1 MMKKLVVL
9 LMAALVV
16 PAAWTARGAPAIA
29 AQAQPIRIGLAVGI
43 TGDISVYGEPIRAA
57 FMLAFRQINERGQV
71 KVDPILEDTGG
82 GRDGA
87 INVFQKFIQRD
98 QVAVILGPVLSAQAF
113 GADPL
118 AVQAGV
124 PVVGV
129 SNTAKGIPEIGPT
142 VFRVSAPEAVQIP
155 KSIAVAKKALNL
167 QRVVILY
174 DNADDLTVSGYR
186 TFAEELQKNGIQIA
200 DTITFARGDSDFSAQ
215 LTKAKAANPQAI
227 VVSALAREGTLLL
240 IQARNL
246 GITATFIGGNGF
258 NDTNII
264 TRAGAAA
271 EGLIVGTAWV
281 PSAPTA
287 TNLKFY
293 NSYRDTYKK
302 EPNQFAAQA
311 YAGAQVV
318 AEAIRRANLTGGED
332 IKEQRSKITEALKT
346 IKNFETPLGRISIT
360 ATRDVDQPR
369 TYVAVVRGGRFIE
382 LTPPK

>member
-1 MMKKLVVL
+1 MKRLLLIVFVLV
-9 LMAALVV
+9 LV
-16 PAAWTARGAPAIA
+16 APAVWA
-29 AQAQPIRIGLAVGI
+29 APARPIKVGLAVGI
-43 TGDISVYGEPIRAA
+43 TGDISVYGDPIRNG
-57 FMLAFRQINERGQV
+57 FLLAFKQINERGQV
-71 KVDPILEDTGG
+71 QIEPILEDTGG

-98 QVAVILGPVLSAQAF
+98 QVAAILGPVLSAQAF
-113 GADPL
+113 AADPL

-129 SNTAKGIPEIGPT
+129 SNTAKGIPDIGPT

-155 KSIAVAKKALNL
+155 KAVAIAKQVLNL
-167 QRVVILY
+167 QRVVVLY
-174 DNADDLTVSGYR
+174 DNADDFTISGYK

-200 DTITFARGDSDFSAQ
+200 DTITFTRGDSDFSAQ

-258 NDTNII
+258 NDTNIL

-281 PSAPTA
+281 PGVPAA
-287 TNLKFY
+287 VNLRFY
-293 NSYRDTYKK
+293 SSYNEEYKK

-311 YAGAQVV
+311 YAGALVV
-318 AEAIRRANLTGGED
+318 AEAIRRAKLTGGEG
-332 IKEQRSKITEALKT
+332 ITTQRRAITEALKT
-346 IKNFETPLGRISIT
+346 IKNFETPLGKISI
-360 ATRDVDQPR
+360 ADNRDVIQPR
-369 TYVAVVRGGRFIE
+369 TYVAVVRYGRFVE
-382 LTPPK
+382 LVPTR

>member
-1 MMKKLVVL
+1 LWVSVL
-9 LMAALVV
+9 ALAMLSHPGLPG
-16 PAAWTARGAPAIA
+16 PAAWA
-29 AQAQPIRIGLAVGI
+29 AQSQPVKVGLAVGI
-43 TGDISVYGEPIRAA
+43 TGDISVYGEPIRNG
-57 FMLAFRQINERGQV
+57 FLLAFKQINARGAV
-71 KVDPILEDTGG
+71 RIDPILEDT
-82 GRDGA
+82 DGA

-98 QVAVILGPVLSAQAF
+98 QVAAILGPVLSSQAF

-129 SNTAKGIPEIGPT
+129 SNTAKGIPEIGAT
-142 VFRVSAPEAVQIP
+142 VFRVSAPEVLQIP
-155 KSIAVAKKALNL
+155 KSVAVAKRVLNL
-167 QRVVILY
+167 QRVAVLY
-174 DNADDLTVSGYR
+174 DNADDFTVSGYR
-186 TFAEELQKNGIQIA
+186 TFAEELQKNGIQVA

-215 LTKAKAANPQAI
+215 LTKAKAASPQAI

-246 GITATFIGGNGF
+246 GITVPFIGGNGF

-264 TRAGAAA
+264 IRAGAAA

-281 PSAPTA
+281 PSAPT
-287 TNLKFY
+287 TVNLKFY
-293 NSYRDTYKK
+293 DSYRDQYKK

-318 AEAIRRANLTGGED
+318 AEAIRRAGLTGAED
-332 IKEQRSKITEALKT
+332 IGTQRSKIAEALKT
-346 IKNFETPLGRISIT
+346 IKGFETPLGRIGFT

>member
-1 MMKKLVVL
+1 MIAKRWGIPILVL
-9 LMAALVV
+9 ALAAS
-16 PAAWTARGAPAIA
+16 AGWA
-29 AQAQPIRIGLAVGI
+29 AQSQPVKIGLAVGI
-43 TGDISVYGEPIRAA
+43 TGDISVYGEPIRNG
-57 FMLAFRQINERGQV
+57 FMLAFKQINEKGQV
-71 KVDPILEDTGG
+71 KIDPILEDTGG

-98 QVAVILGPVLSAQAF
+98 QVAAILGPVLSSQAF

-129 SNTAKGIPEIGPT
+129 SNTAKGIPQIGPT
-142 VFRVSAPEAVQIP
+142 IFRVSAPEAVQIP
-155 KSIAVAKKALNL
+155 KSIAVAKATLSL
-167 QRVVILY
+167 QRVVVLY
-174 DNADDLTVSGYR
+174 DNADDFTVSGYK

-246 GITATFIGGNGF
+246 GITVPFIGGNGF

-281 PSAPTA
+281 PSAPTSV
-287 TNLKFY
+287 NLKFY
-293 NSYRDTYKK
+293 DSYRVTYKK

-311 YAGAQVV
+311 YAGALVV
-318 AEAIRRANLTGGED
+318 AEAVRRANLTGGED
-332 IKEQRSKITEALKT
+332 IKAQRGRIAEALTT
-346 IKNFETPLGRISIT
+346 IKNFETPLGRISIGPD
-360 ATRDVDQPR
+360 RDVIQPR
-369 TYVAVVRGGRFIE
+369 TYVAVVRGGRFVE
-382 LTPPK
+382 LTPSK

>member
-1 MMKKLVVL
+1 
-9 LMAALVV
+9 MAKRLWWFALAVAL
-16 PAAWTARGAPAIA
+16 AAPSAWA
-29 AQAQPIRIGLAVGI
+29 AQTQPIKVGLAVGV
-43 TGDISVYGEPIRAA
+43 TGDISVYGEPIRNG
-57 FMLAFRQINERGQV
+57 FQLAFRQVNERGAV

-82 GRDGA
+82 SRDGA

-129 SNTAKGIPEIGPT
+129 SNTAKGIPDIGPT
-142 VFRVSAPEAVQIP
+142 VFRVSAPESVQIP
-155 KSIAVAKKALNL
+155 RSIAVAKKVLNL
-167 QRVVILY
+167 QRVVVLY
-174 DNADDLTVSGYR
+174 DNADDFTVSAYR
-186 TFAEELQKNGIQIA
+186 TFTEQLQKNSIQIA

-240 IQARNL
+240 VQARNL
-246 GITATFIGGNGF
+246 GITVPFIGGNGF

-264 TRAGAAA
+264 TRAGPAA
-271 EGLIVGTAWV
+271 EGLIVGAAWV

-287 TNLKFY
+287 ANLKFY
-293 NSYRDTYKK
+293 DSYRDTYKR

-311 YAGAQVV
+311 YTGALVV
-318 AEAIRRANLTGGED
+318 TEAIRRANLTGGED
-332 IKEQRSKITEALKT
+332 IKVQRGRITDALKT
-346 IKNFETPLGRISIT
+346 IKNIETPLGRISIT
-360 ATRDVDQPR
+360 AGRDVDQPR
-369 TYVAVVRGGRFIE
+369 TYVAVVRGGRFVE

>member
-1 MMKKLVVL
+1 MIRQL
-9 LMAALVV
+9 LLLLAAVALAV
-16 PAAWTARGAPAIA
+16 PAAWGAVM
-29 AQAQPIRIGLAVGI
+29 QPVKIGLAVGI
-43 TGDISVYGEPIRAA
+43 TGDISVYGEPIRNA
-57 FMLAFRQINERGQV
+57 FALAFRQINERGEV
-71 KVDPILEDTGG
+71 KIDPILEDTGG

-98 QVAVILGPVLSAQAF
+98 QVAAILGPVLSSQAF

-129 SNTAKGIPEIGPT
+129 SNTAKGIPDIGPT
-142 VFRVSAPEAVQIP
+142 VFRVSVPESVQIP
-155 KSIAVAKKALNL
+155 KSIAVAKKVLALS
-167 QRVVILY
+167 RVVVLY
-174 DNADDLTVSGYR
+174 DNADDFTVSAYK
-186 TFAEELQKNGIQIA
+186 TFVEELPKNGIQIA

-246 GITATFIGGNGF
+246 GITVPFIGGNGF
-258 NDTNII
+258 NDTNVI
-264 TRAGAAA
+264 TRAGPAA
-271 EGLIVGTAWV
+271 EGLIVGAAWV
-281 PSAPTA
+281 PSAPSA
-287 TNLKFY
+287 VNLKFY
-293 NSYRDTYKK
+293 DSYRDAYKR

-318 AEAIRRANLTGGED
+318 SEAIRRANLTGGED
-332 IKEQRSKITEALKT
+332 IKVQRSKITDALKT

-360 ATRDVDQPR
+360 AGRDVDQPR
-369 TYVAVVRGGRFIE
+369 TYVAVVRGGRFTE
-382 LTPPK
+382 LIPPK

>member
-1 MMKKLVVL
+1 MHGVHG
-9 LMAALVV
+9 
-16 PAAWTARGAPAIA
+16 TIA
-29 AQAQPIRIGLAVGI
+29 AGRFFDFS
-43 TGDISVYGEPIRAA
+43 TEP
-57 FMLAFRQINERGQV
+57 G
-71 KVDPILEDTGG
+71 T
-82 GRDGA
+82 
-87 INVFQKFIQRD
+87 
-98 QVAVILGPVLSAQAF
+98 
-113 GADPL
+113 
-118 AVQAGV
+118 
-124 PVVGV
+124 
-129 SNTAKGIPEIGPT
+129 
-142 VFRVSAPEAVQIP
+142 
-155 KSIAVAKKALNL
+155 
-167 QRVVILY
+167 Y
-174 DNADDLTVSGYR
+174 DFTVSGYR
-186 TFAEELQKNGIQIA
+186 TFAEELQKNGIQVA

-215 LTKAKAANPQAI
+215 LTKAKAAGPQAI

-246 GITATFIGGNGF
+246 GITVPFIGGNGF

-287 TNLKFY
+287 VNLRFY
-293 NSYRDTYKK
+293 DAYRDQYKK

-318 AEAIRRANLTGGED
+318 AEAVRRAGLTGAED
-332 IKEQRSKITEALKT
+332 IGTQRSKIAEALRT
-346 IKNFETPLGRISIT
+346 IKSIETPLGRIGFT

>member
-1 MMKKLVVL
+1 MLRKLSVL
-9 LMAALVV
+9 LIAAAIVA
-16 PAAWTARGAPAIA
+16 PAAWA
-29 AQAQPIRIGLAVGI
+29 AQTQPIKVGLAVGI
-43 TGDISVYGEPIRAA
+43 TGDISVYGEPIRNG
-57 FMLAFRQINERGQV
+57 FQLAFRQISERGTA
-71 KVDPILEDTGG
+71 KIDPILEDTGG
-82 GRDGA
+82 TRDGA

-98 QVAVILGPVLSAQAF
+98 QVAAILGPVLSSQAF

-155 KSIAVAKKALNL
+155 KSIAVAKKTLNL
-167 QRVVILY
+167 QRVVVLY
-174 DNADDLTVSGYR
+174 DNADDFTVSGYR

-200 DTITFARGDSDFSAQ
+200 DTITFGRGDNDFSAQ

-281 PSAPTA
+281 PSAPSA
-287 TNLKFY
+287 VNLKFY
-293 NSYRDTYKK
+293 SSYRDTYKR

-318 AEAIRRANLTGGED
+318 AEAIARANLTGGED
-332 IKEQRSKITEALKT
+332 IKVQRTRITDALKT
-346 IKNFETPLGRISIT
+346 IKNFETPLGRIGIT
-360 ATRDVDQPR
+360 AGRDVDQPR

>member
-1 MMKKLVVL
+1 MWKRLLILVEAL
-9 LMAALVV
+9 LMTA
-16 PAAWTARGAPAIA
+16 PAAWA
-29 AQAQPIRIGLAVGI
+29 AQTQPIKVGLAVGV
-43 TGDISVYGEPIRAA
+43 TGDIAVYGEPIRNG
-57 FMLAFRQINERGQV
+57 FLLAFKQISEKGEVRIE
-71 KVDPILEDTGG
+71 PILEDTGG

-98 QVAVILGPVLSAQAF
+98 RVAAILGPVLSSQAF

-129 SNTAKGIPEIGPT
+129 SNTAKGIPDIGAT

-155 KSIAVAKKALNL
+155 KSIAVAKKVLNL
-167 QRVVILY
+167 QRVVVLY
-174 DNADDLTVSGYR
+174 DNADDFTVSGYK
-186 TFAEELQKNGIQIA
+186 TFVEELQKNGIQVV

-215 LTKAKAANPQAI
+215 LTKAKAANPEAI

-240 IQARNL
+240 IQGRNL
-246 GITATFIGGNGF
+246 GITVPFIGGNGF

-264 TRAGAAA
+264 TRAGQAA

-281 PSAPTA
+281 PSAPTSV
-287 TNLKFY
+287 NLKFY
-293 NSYRDTYKK
+293 GSYRDTYKK

-318 AEAIRRANLTGGED
+318 AEAIRRANLTGAED
-332 IKEQRSKITEALKT
+332 IRAQRDKITEALKT
-346 IKNFETPLGRISIT
+346 IKNFETPLGRISI
-360 ATRDVDQPR
+360 ADNRDVIQQR
-369 TYVAVVRGGRFIE
+369 TYVAVVRNGRFTE
-382 LTPPK
+382 LIPPQ

>member
-1 MMKKLVVL
+1 MWMRLWVSVL
-9 LMAALVV
+9 ALAMLSHLGLAG
-16 PAAWTARGAPAIA
+16 PAAWA
-29 AQAQPIRIGLAVGI
+29 AQSQPVKVGLAVGI
-43 TGDISVYGEPIRAA
+43 TGDISVYGEPIRNG
-57 FMLAFRQINERGQV
+57 FLLAFKQINERGAV
-71 KVDPILEDTGG
+71 RIDPILEDTGG

-98 QVAVILGPVLSAQAF
+98 QVAAILGPVLSSQAF

-129 SNTAKGIPEIGPT
+129 SNTAKGIPEIGAT
-142 VFRVSAPEAVQIP
+142 VFRVSAPEVLQIP
-155 KSIAVAKKALNL
+155 KSVAVAKQVLNL
-167 QRVVILY
+167 QRVAVLY
-174 DNADDLTVSGYR
+174 DNADDFTVSGYR
-186 TFAEELQKNGIQIA
+186 TFAEELQKNGIQVA

-215 LTKAKAANPQAI
+215 LTKAKAASPQAI

-246 GITATFIGGNGF
+246 GITVPFIGGNGF

-287 TNLKFY
+287 VNLRFY
-293 NSYRDTYKK
+293 GSYRDQYKK

-311 YAGAQVV
+311 YAGAQIV
-318 AEAIRRANLTGGED
+318 AEAVRRAGLTGTED
-332 IKEQRSKITEALKT
+332 IGTQRSKIAEALKT
-346 IKNFETPLGRISIT
+346 IKSFETPLGRIGFT

-382 LTPPK
+382 LNPPK

>member
-1 MMKKLVVL
+1 MLKKLLV
-9 LMAALVV
+9 LVV
-16 PAAWTARGAPAIA
+16 AVAIVAPAAWA
-29 AQAQPIRIGLAVGI
+29 AQAQPIKVGLAVGI
-43 TGDISVYGEPIRAA
+43 TGDISVYGEPIRNG
-57 FMLAFRQINERGQV
+57 FQLAFKQINDRGAV

-82 GRDGA
+82 TRDGA

-98 QVAVILGPVLSAQAF
+98 QVAAILGPVLSAQAF

-155 KSIAVAKKALNL
+155 KSIAVAKKVLNL
-167 QRVVILY
+167 QRVVVLY
-174 DNADDLTVSGYR
+174 DNADDFTVSGYR
-186 TFAEELQKNGIQIA
+186 TFTEELQKNGVQIA
-200 DTITFARGDSDFSAQ
+200 DTITFGRGDSDFSAQ

-287 TNLKFY
+287 VNLKFY
-293 NSYRDTYKK
+293 GSYRDTYKR

-318 AEAIRRANLTGGED
+318 AEAINRANLTGSED
-332 IKEQRSKITEALKT
+332 IKVQRSRITDALKT
-346 IKNFETPLGRISIT
+346 IKNIETPLGRIGFT
-360 ATRDVDQPR
+360 AGRDVDQPR

>member
-1 MMKKLVVL
+1 MIAKRWGIPILVL
-9 LMAALVV
+9 ALAAS
-16 PAAWTARGAPAIA
+16 AGWA
-29 AQAQPIRIGLAVGI
+29 AQSQPVKIGLAVGI
-43 TGDISVYGEPIRAA
+43 TGDISVYGEPIRNG
-57 FMLAFRQINERGQV
+57 FMLAFKQINDKGQV
-71 KVDPILEDTGG
+71 KIDPILEDTGG

-98 QVAVILGPVLSAQAF
+98 QVAAILGPVLSSQAF

-129 SNTAKGIPEIGPT
+129 SNTAKGIPQIGPT
-142 VFRVSAPEAVQIP
+142 IFRVSAPEAVQIP
-155 KSIAVAKKALNL
+155 KSIAVAKATLNL
-167 QRVVILY
+167 QRVVVLY
-174 DNADDLTVSGYR
+174 DNADDFTVSGYK

-240 IQARNL
+240 IQAHNL
-246 GITATFIGGNGF
+246 GITVPFIGGNGF

-281 PSAPTA
+281 PSAPTSV
-287 TNLKFY
+287 NLKFY
-293 NSYRDTYKK
+293 DSYRATYKK

-311 YAGAQVV
+311 YAGALVV
-318 AEAIRRANLTGGED
+318 AEAVRRANLTGGED
-332 IKEQRSKITEALKT
+332 IKAQRGRIAQALTT
-346 IKNFETPLGRISIT
+346 IKNFETPLGRISIGPD
-360 ATRDVDQPR
+360 RDVIQPR
-369 TYVAVVRGGRFIE
+369 TYVAVVRGGRFVE
-382 LTPPK
+382 LTPSK

>member
-1 MMKKLVVL
+1 MLLKKLSVL
-9 LMAALVV
+9 VMAVALAA
-16 PAAWTARGAPAIA
+16 PAAWA
-29 AQAQPIRIGLAVGI
+29 AQAQPIKVGLAVGI
-43 TGDISVYGEPIRAA
+43 TGDISVYGEPIRSG
-57 FMLAFRQINERGQV
+57 FQLAFRQINERGTV
-71 KVDPILEDTGG
+71 RVDPILEDTGG
-82 GRDGA
+82 SRDGA

-98 QVAVILGPVLSAQAF
+98 QVAVILGPVLSSQTF

-129 SNTAKGIPEIGPT
+129 SNTAKGIPDIGPT
-142 VFRVSAPEAVQIP
+142 VFRVSAPEAVRIP
-155 KSIAVAKKALNL
+155 KSIAVAKKVLNL
-167 QRVVILY
+167 QRVVVLY
-174 DNADDLTVSGYR
+174 DNADDFTVSGYR
-186 TFAEELQKNGIQIA
+186 TFTEELQKSGIQIA
-200 DTITFARGDSDFSAQ
+200 DTITFGRGDNDFSAQ

-287 TNLKFY
+287 VNLKFY
-293 NSYRDTYKK
+293 GSYRDTYKR

-318 AEAIRRANLTGGED
+318 AEAIHRANLTGGED
-332 IKEQRSKITEALKT
+332 IKVQRSRITDALKT

-360 ATRDVDQPR
+360 AGRDVDQPR

>member
-1 MMKKLVVL
+1 
-9 LMAALVV
+9 MAVALVA
-16 PAAWTARGAPAIA
+16 PAAWA
-29 AQAQPIRIGLAVGI
+29 AQAQAIKVGLAVGI
-43 TGDISVYGEPIRAA
+43 TGDISVYGEPIRAG
-57 FMLAFRQINERGQV
+57 FFLAFRQINERGQV
-71 KVDPILEDTGG
+71 KIDPILEDTGG

-98 QVAVILGPVLSAQAF
+98 QVAVILGPVLSGQAF

-142 VFRVSAPEAVQIP
+142 VFRVSVPEAVQIP
-155 KSIAVAKKALNL
+155 KSIAVAKKVLNL
-167 QRVVILY
+167 QRVVVLY
-174 DNADDLTVSGYR
+174 DNADDFTVSAYK
-186 TFAEELQKNGIQIA
+186 TFVEELQKNGIQIA

-240 IQARNL
+240 IQGRNL

-271 EGLIVGTAWV
+271 EGLIVGAAWV

-287 TNLKFY
+287 ANLRFY
-293 NSYRDTYKK
+293 FRDTYKR
-302 EPNQFAAQA
+302 EPNQVAAQA
-311 YAGAQVV
+311 YSGAMVV

-332 IKEQRSKITEALKT
+332 IKDQRSKITEALKT
-346 IKNFETPLGRISIT
+346 VKNFETPLGRISIT
-360 ATRDVDQPR
+360 ASRDVDQPR

-382 LTPPK
+382 LVPPK

>member
-1 MMKKLVVL
+1 MIRKWLLLLVAV
-9 LMAALVV
+9 ALAV
-16 PAAWTARGAPAIA
+16 PAAWGALM
-29 AQAQPIRIGLAVGI
+29 QPVKVGLAVGI
-43 TGDISVYGEPIRAA
+43 TGDISAYGEPIRNA
-57 FMLAFRQINERGQV
+57 FALAFRQINERGEV
-71 KVDPILEDTGG
+71 KTDPILEDTGG

-98 QVAVILGPVLSAQAF
+98 QVAVILGPVLSSQAF
-113 GADPL
+113 AADPL

-129 SNTAKGIPEIGPT
+129 TNTAKGIPDIGPT
-142 VFRVSAPEAVQIP
+142 VFRVSAPESVQIP
-155 KSIAVAKKALNL
+155 KSIAVAKKVLGL
-167 QRVVILY
+167 SRVAVLY
-174 DNADDLTVSGYR
+174 DNADDFTVSGYK

-200 DTITFARGDSDFSAQ
+200 DTITFTRGDSDFSAQ

-240 IQARNL
+240 IQGRNL
-246 GITATFIGGNGF
+246 GITVPFIGGNGF

-281 PSAPTA
+281 PSVPSAV
-287 TNLKFY
+287 NLRFY
-293 NSYRDTYKK
+293 DSYRDTYKK

-318 AEAIRRANLTGGED
+318 CEAIRRATLTGGED
-332 IKEQRSKITEALKT
+332 IKVQRSKITDALKT

-360 ATRDVDQPR
+360 AGRDVDQPR
-369 TYVAVVRGGRFIE
+369 TFVAVVRGGRFTE
-382 LTPPK
+382 LIPPK